1 MAGYRDQS
9 LRSTLLGLGCLVAI
23 LYLGVRSIPATLR
36 LLAPVL
42 GAVLMTVAA
51 LVAFGAKLT
60 IFHLVSLLLVVGVG
74 LNYAL
79 FFGRPQAS
87 AEERELTLLSVTV
100 AGLATLIASVS
111 LGLSSTPVLQAIGTT
126 TGLGAVFAFIAS
138 AALSRAP

>member
-1 MAGYRDQS
+1 
-9 LRSTLLGLGCLVAI
+9 
-23 LYLGVRSIPATLR
+23 
-36 LLAPVL
+36 
-42 GAVLMTVAA
+42 
-51 LVAFGAKLT
+51 
-60 IFHLVSLLLVVGVG
+60 VSLLLVVGVG

-100 AGLATLIASVS
+100 AGLATLIAAVS

-126 TGLGAVFAFIAS
+126 TGLGAAFAFIAS